1 MGYLLQT
8 LAPARQK
15 LQLHRNVRPRIA
27 QFPWDEER
35 VQDLLLEYDLLM
47 ERNGIVLTRLAS
59 ELTAL
64 PGIYDGPAGMVV
76 VAEVD
81 SRDLGCAAMV
91 KRGQDSCEIRRLYV
105 RRANGEAEALRA
117 IVDAAQAFA
126 GHCGCRR
133 IMLGTIPSVDALY
146 GPSLALGFREDS
158 AHCDIFDDAQGRAMR
173 EAICMRLD
181 L

>member
-1 MGYLLQT
+1 MSYLLHPQT
-8 LAPARQK
+8 PVRSMPLLR
-15 LQLHRNVRPRIA
+15 RNVRPRIA

-47 ERNGIVLTRLAS
+47 ERSGIALTKLAS

-64 PGIYDGPAGMVV
+64 PGIYDGPSGMVV

-91 KRGQDSCEIRRLYV
+91 KRGPDCCEIRRLYV
-105 RRANGEAEALRA
+105 RRDNGSTEVLRA

-126 GHCGCRR
+126 GYSGCRH

-146 GPSLALGFREDS
+146 GPSRELGFREDS
-158 AHCDIFDDAQGRAMR
+158 VRCGIFDDAQGRAMR
-173 EAICMRLD
+173 EAVCMRLD